1 MYKLA
6 LISTF
11 IIGVPDLLWAKEG
24 VVNCYQDN
32 EKVGTLFEGKTIS
45 LDDQG
50 QSKTFHQSTLD
61 KSCKS
66 FAISSDE
73 DNQVTAKIEQSS
85 L

>member
-11 IIGVPDLLWAKEG
+11 IIGVPYLLWAKEG

-32 EKVGTLFEGKTIS
+32 ERVGTLFEGKTIAV
-45 LDDQG
+45 DDKG

-61 KSCKS
+61 RSCKS
-66 FAISSDE
+66 FSIAGDKDDE
-73 DNQVTAKIEQSS
+73 VTAKIE
-85 L
+85 